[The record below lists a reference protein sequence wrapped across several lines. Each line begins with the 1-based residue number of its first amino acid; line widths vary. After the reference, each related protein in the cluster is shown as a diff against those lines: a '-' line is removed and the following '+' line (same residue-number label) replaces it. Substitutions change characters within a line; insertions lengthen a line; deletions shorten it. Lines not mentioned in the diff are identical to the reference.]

1 MAMLRIIA
9 VSALLAAAAAT
20 PALAAPGQA
29 GAKAT
34 SHVACVPLRDASNRP
49 TGRSVCRTAEQWA
62 AILRANGLQHAAAD
76 MNAAHFVN
84 DQAFFAPNA
93 YYGVR

>member
-1 MAMLRIIA
+1 MGGDP
-9 VSALLAAAAAT
+9 S
-20 PALAAPGQA
+20 
-29 GAKAT
+29 
-34 SHVACVPLRDASNRP
+34 
-49 TGRSVCRTAEQWA
+49 
-62 AILRANGLQHAAAD
+62 ANGLQRAGAD